1 VKRRP
6 LQNRERRV
14 RLYFRGSRAVKV
26 LFLFA
31 SIALFLSVASCESGA
46 PPPPVPSK
54 SQSPSVATKTTEDTK
69 KVEKKEPEKPE
80 KKEEMKYAYNP
91 AGKPDPFKPF
101 IQLNPVRE
109 SGRNVPLTP
118 LQKYEISQLRLV
130 AVIATSE
137 GSIALVEDAAGKGYF
152 LKKGTG
158 IGQNEGKV
166 TRILKDRVIVEEK
179 YQDILGQTKTN
190 EISIM
195 LHRPEEGGES

>member
-6 LQNRERRV
+6 VQNRERKIC
-14 RLYFRGSRAVKV
+14 LYLGRPRAVQV
-26 LFLFA
+26 LLLFA
-31 SIALFLSVASCESGA
+31 SIALVLSVAGCESGA
-46 PPPPVPSK
+46 PPTPVPSK
-54 SQSPSVATKTTEDTK
+54 IRSPSVATKTIESAK
-69 KVEKKEPEKPE
+69 SVEKKEPEK
-80 KKEEMKYAYNP
+80 KEEAKYAYNP

-101 IQLNPVRE
+101 IQLNPVKE
-109 SGRNVPLTP
+109 SRNVPMTP

-130 AVIATSE
+130 AVISTPE

-179 YQDILGQTKTN
+179 YQDIFGQTKTH
-190 EISIM
+190 EVSIT
-195 LHRPEEGGES
+195 LHRPEEGGDS

>member
-1 VKRRP
+1 MKRRP
-6 LQNRERRV
+6 LQNRERKV
-14 RLYFRGSRAVKV
+14 RLYFGGSRAVKG
-26 LFLFA
+26 LFLSA

-54 SQSPSVATKTTEDTK
+54 NQSPSVATKATEDSK
-69 KVEKKEPEKPE
+69 SVEKKEPEK
-80 KKEEMKYAYNP
+80 KEEVKYAYNP

-130 AVIATSE
+130 AVIATPE

-158 IGQNEGKV
+158 IGQNEGRV

-190 EISIM
+190 EVSIM
-195 LHRPEEGGES
+195 LHRPEEGGDS